1 MNKEFLKHRL
11 EMVTK
16 QIEIYKTNAIES
28 IEKEEMI
35 PETCDLL
42 IMRDLKE
49 QQLLLK
55 QIVESEEQS
64 NE

>member
-16 QIEIYKTNAIES
+16 QIQIYKTNAIES

-35 PETCDLL
+35 PATCDLL

-55 QIVESEEQS
+55 QIVESEGQS